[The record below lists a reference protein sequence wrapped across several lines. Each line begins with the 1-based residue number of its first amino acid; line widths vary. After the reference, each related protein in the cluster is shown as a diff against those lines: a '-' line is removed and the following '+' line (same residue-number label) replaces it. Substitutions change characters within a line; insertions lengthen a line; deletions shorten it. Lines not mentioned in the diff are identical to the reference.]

1 MVVSASHMGLWTTP
15 GHCLH
20 SGFWGVS
27 HYRGTHPGVWTW
39 LLTQI
44 P

>member
-20 SGFWGVS
+20 SGFWGAWAPDSSTLV
-27 HYRGTHPGVWTW
+27 TCE
-39 LLTQI
+39 
-44 P
+44 